1 MVSSTYFIHE
11 VFMLSLFTHNILSQ
25 CYELLIC
32 DALVDK
38 IPIDVV
44 NGNFM
49 DVRVAIRKNTLCY

>member
-1 MVSSTYFIHE
+1 
-11 VFMLSLFTHNILSQ
+11 MLSLFTHNILSQ